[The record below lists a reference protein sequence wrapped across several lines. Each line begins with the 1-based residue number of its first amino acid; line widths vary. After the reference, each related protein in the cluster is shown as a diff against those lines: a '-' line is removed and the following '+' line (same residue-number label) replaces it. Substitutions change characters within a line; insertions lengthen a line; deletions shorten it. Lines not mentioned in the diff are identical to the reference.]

1 MQNELKNKLNKN
13 YIQNAVLAILL
24 FALSFVLFS
33 LLRGNVHFMD
43 EMDNFAN
50 GLQMANGSVLYTDI
64 FSQHMPLMYYI
75 NMLLALCGVSGI
87 LGFRLAWYV
96 ILAVAY
102 ALLFLRYSP
111 KFGKIT
117 MFIFPLLYIFAISQI
132 DLASSILAEQL
143 QAIGMV
149 MLMLE
154 FLHFEKTNEMSKA
167 GAICI
172 AIGINISFLSAFVS
186 AFACAAI
193 VLGFI
198 IKEVYNCIKQKYN
211 FAKSVNYLVKK
222 YMLTIILTLAP
233 MVFLALYYIIS
244 GTFDDF
250 FYRAIIFNMEV
261 YSEFQGGFGESP
273 IGAVFGA
280 FFAYIDFIKR
290 NIQTLFQ
297 GAQILSASTIIL
309 NGAFLAFLLFLLFKR
324 KIYAFFIIGFFFIMC
339 GTRGFFN
346 FHSLQIVAV
355 CSMCFAMLLQC
366 LYSGAKKQ
374 NSKKIKL
381 CANGILI
388 FLLVVY
394 FVLSGDIMWQRKN
407 LAIIRQQ
414 EFNIAYDAHSYEA
427 LVNTLTKP
435 GEDILQNV
443 NMEQIFLTTHAKMA
457 PYHTGMSPW
466 WWLATSE
473 KSMQLLQQTPP
484 NVAIFSEDYEAMGYK
499 VGDFAPELTQF
510 VEENYTLLYEDAP
523 FLYVHNSFYE
533 QARELTKND
542 ENSDML
548 GTSVSDITCGTHL
561 ESGEVSQKF
570 VASRSEMKSLSIQFG
585 THFRRFTGEV
595 NVILKSEQTS
605 EVLLNANING
615 IDIGD
620 NEFTFV
626 HSEQQAPI
634 PLVVGDTYTITIST
648 NENKDRNITVWAQEG
663 GENGMFA
670 VANGQEQNYTL
681 RIKIR

>member
-1 MQNELKNKLNKN
+1 MQSELKNKLNRN
-13 YIQNAVLAILL
+13 HVQNAVLAILL

-43 EMDNFAN
+43 EMDNFVN

-75 NMLLALCGVSGI
+75 NMLLALCGVSGV

-117 MFIFPLLYIFAISQI
+117 MFIFPLFYIFAISQI
-132 DLASSILAEQL
+132 YLASSILAEQL

-198 IKEVYNCIKQKYN
+198 IKEIYNCIKQKLS
-211 FAKSVNYLVKK
+211 FAKSVNYLLKK
-222 YMLTIILTLAP
+222 YILTIVLTLAP
-233 MVFLALYYIIS
+233 MAALALHYIIS
-244 GTFDDF
+244 GTFEDF
-250 FYRAIIFNMEV
+250 FYKAVTFNMQV
-261 YSEFQGGFGESP
+261 YSEFQGGLGQSP

-280 FFAYIDFIKR
+280 FDAYINFIKH
-290 NIQTLFQ
+290 NIQTVFQ
-297 GAQILSASTIIL
+297 GAQILSVSTIIL
-309 NGAFLAFLLFLLFKR
+309 NFAFMVFLFFLLFRR
-324 KIYAFFIIGFFFIMC
+324 KIYAFFIIGSFFIMC

-346 FHSLQIVAV
+346 FHSLQIIAV
-355 CSMCFAMLLQC
+355 CSVCFALLLQY

-374 NSKKIKL
+374 SSKKIKL
-381 CANGILI
+381 CANGIII
-388 FLLVVY
+388 FLLVAY
-394 FVLSGDIMWQRKN
+394 FILSGDIMWQKKE
-407 LAIIRQQ
+407 LAIIRQE
-414 EFNIAYDAHSYEA
+414 EFNISYDAHSYEA
-427 LVNTLTKP
+427 LINTLTQP
-435 GEDILQNV
+435 GEHILQNV
-443 NMEQIFLTTHAKMA
+443 NMEHLFLTTHAAMA

-466 WWLATSE
+466 WWQATSE

-484 NVAIFSEDYEAMGYK
+484 NVAIFSEDYEAMGYR

-510 VEENYTLLYEDAP
+510 IEDSYTLLYEDAP

-533 QARELTKND
+533 QARAVTKND

-548 GTSVSDITCGTHL
+548 GTSVSNITCGAYL

-570 VASRSEMKSLSIQFG
+570 VASRNEMASLSIQFG

-595 NVILKSEQTS
+595 NIILKSEQTG
-605 EVLLNANING
+605 EVLLNTNING

-626 HSEQQAPI
+626 HSEEQTPI
-634 PLVVGDTYTITIST
+634 PLVVGDTYNITIST
-648 NENKDRNITVWAQEG
+648 KENQDRNITVWAQEG